1 MCDSSVVARAI
12 CLYQSA
18 EFLLQCLVLLHQ
30 WLSRPAPDD
39 DNSTAAAD
47 QLRHALRAIGR
58 DDVVA
63 QCMTGRQ
70 QVPGDADD
78 GDDQR
83 QDAISALVHRT
94 YVIHSLNCE
103 RGSTLDA
110 ELIVIIIIAMTMF
123 MVPSS

>member
-1 MCDSSVVARAI
+1 M
-12 CLYQSA
+12 YQSA

-30 WLSRPAPDD
+30 WLSRPAADD
-39 DNSTAAAD
+39 DNSTTATTRSAAAAD
-47 QLRHALRAIGR
+47 QLRHALHAIGR

-70 QVPGDADD
+70 QVPGDDDD

-94 YVIHSLNCE
+94 YVIHSLSCE
-103 RGSTLDA
+103 HGSTLDA

>member
-1 MCDSSVVARAI
+1 M
-12 CLYQSA
+12 
-18 EFLLQCLVLLHQ
+18 LLHQ
-30 WLSRPAPDD
+30 WLSRPAADD
-39 DNSTAAAD
+39 DNNTSAAD

-70 QVPGDADD
+70 QVPADDDD

-94 YVIHSLNCE
+94 YVIHSLSCKH
-103 RGSTLDA
+103 GSTLDG
-110 ELIVIIIIAMTMF
+110 ELVVIIITATTMF

>member
-1 MCDSSVVARAI
+1 M
-12 CLYQSA
+12 YQSA
-18 EFLLQCLVLLHQ
+18 EFLLQCLVLLQQ

-39 DNSTAAAD
+39 DNSTTAAD

-70 QVPGDADD
+70 QVPADDDD

-83 QDAISALVHRT
+83 EDAISALVHRT
-94 YVIHSLNCE
+94 YVIHSLSCKH
-103 RGSTLDA
+103 GSTLDG
-110 ELIVIIIIAMTMF
+110 ELIVIIIIATTMF
-123 MVPSS
+123 MAPSS